1 MQRYRRVIIVVVLLG
16 GCAPARRDGIKPQ
29 ADLGP
34 PGESRATHDLLDLLN
49 EQADSWNRGDLEGFM
64 SYYWRSED
72 LIFISGDR
80 VYRGWEATL
89 NRYKKRY
96 PTKEDMGWL
105 RFSDLQVKSKGS
117 NEAEVTGRWRVRAD
131 RKVSSGGFVLK
142 FRKFKRRWLI
152 VRDKTT
158 SDSS

>member
-1 MQRYRRVIIVVVLLG
+1 MIFVVVLLG
-16 GCAPARRDGIKPQ
+16 SCAPARHEGIKPQ
-29 ADLGP
+29 ADAGRRDEARVA
-34 PGESRATHDLLDLLN
+34 GYLLDLLN

-64 SYYWRSED
+64 GYYWRSED
-72 LIFISGDR
+72 LIFESGDR

-96 PTKEDMGWL
+96 PTKEEMGWL
-105 RFSDLQVKSKGS
+105 DFSELQVESTGPK
-117 NEAEVTGRWRVRAD
+117 EAEVTGRWRVRAD

-142 FRKFKRRWLI
+142 FRKFERQWLI